1 MPRTG
6 RAARRTCSRELMKT
20 MLGIELTHVPYKGN
34 APALNDVVAGHV
46 SMMFVDPSSAVQ
58 LTRQGKLNALGVTT
72 AARVSFA
79 PELVPLA
86 EAGVPGFD
94 GASWHMFVAPG
105 GTPKPVLNRLNAEV
119 DAIIR
124 EPDVA
129 AEFNKRGFVPTGGGS
144 PERLSGFVRS
154 EIERWGK
161 VVRAAGAAGIE

>member
-1 MPRTG
+1 M
-6 RAARRTCSRELMKT
+6 
-20 MLGIELTHVPYKGN
+20 
-34 APALNDVVAGHV
+34 
-46 SMMFVDPSSAVQ
+46 
-58 LTRQGKLNALGVTT
+58 TT

-144 PERLSGFVRS
+144 PEQLAEFVRS